1 MNNINGNISV
11 IPSFFS
17 NSAAQPMTLEARIKE
32 SVIESA
38 LTPFEESYRKLVKHI
53 FDQSLQELQ
62 QKIDDEKEPISW

>member
-11 IPSFFS
+11 IPSFSS
-17 NSAAQPMTLEARIKE
+17 NSSAQPMTLEARIKE

-38 LTPFEESYRKLVKHI
+38 LTPFEENYRKLVKHI

>member
-11 IPSFFS
+11 IPSFSS

>member
-11 IPSFFS
+11 IPSFPS
-17 NSAAQPMTLEARIKE
+17 NSSAQPMTLEARIKE

>member
-11 IPSFFS
+11 IPSFSS
-17 NSAAQPMTLEARIKE
+17 NSSAQPLTLEARIKE

>member
-11 IPSFFS
+11 IPSFSS
-17 NSAAQPMTLEARIKE
+17 NSSAQPMTLEARIKE